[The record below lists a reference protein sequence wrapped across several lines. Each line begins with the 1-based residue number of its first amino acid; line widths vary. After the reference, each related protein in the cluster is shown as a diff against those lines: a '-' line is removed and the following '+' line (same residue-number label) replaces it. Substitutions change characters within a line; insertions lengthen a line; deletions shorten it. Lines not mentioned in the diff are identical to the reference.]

1 MNWTVCMYIEKYWE
15 ISLVAPLQGSEL
27 KDPMSVAELGARWLP
42 PILAQCGDILKCMKM
57 IENVWKLMDADG
69 DNLLQRADWRCR
81 TCSLWNDVECTCWN
95 ARLLHVPSRNS
106 KPRDLPCCRF
116 LITNSPNPR
125 MNFHSRLI
133 HPCLPIRFELDHSLN
148 LQSTGWQSA
157 AACPL
162 ARSMC
167 TDSQKCFGQSH
178 VKLDHVGNL

>member
-15 ISLVAPLQGSEL
+15 FSGSSTRLWAQGPYVCRRAGCKMAPPNLSTMRRHLE
-27 KDPMSVAELGARWLP
+27 MYES
-42 PILAQCGDILKCMKM
+42 I
-57 IENVWKLMDADG
+57 WKLMDADG
-69 DNLLQRADWRCR
+69 NKVLQRADWRCR

-125 MNFHSRLI
+125 RNFHSRLI

-178 VKLDHVGNL
+178 VKSDHVGNL